1 MLSLTNLS
9 VCAIIAHDDGYGPGT
24 HFSEP
29 FTQKGSCF
37 SAPGCPIRTASA
49 QQGGWEAEL
58 QTPPACG
65 TLAWHGP
72 NGFGCQPALLALNIP
87 KQGRD

>member
-1 MLSLTNLS
+1 MMVTALAHIFQSLSR
-9 VCAIIAHDDGYGPGT
+9 
-24 HFSEP
+24 
-29 FTQKGSCF
+29 KGSRF
-37 SAPGCPIRTASA
+37 SALGCPIRTASA

-65 TLAWHGP
+65 TLAWRGP
-72 NGFGCQPALLALNIP
+72 HGFGCQPALLALNIP